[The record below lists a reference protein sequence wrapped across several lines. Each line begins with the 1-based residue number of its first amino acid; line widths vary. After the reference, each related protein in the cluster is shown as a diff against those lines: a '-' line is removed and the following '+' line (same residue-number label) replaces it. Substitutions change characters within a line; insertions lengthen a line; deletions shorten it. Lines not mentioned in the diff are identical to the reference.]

1 MPTPLLTRDQLLS
14 HLCDTFRHYGYEGA
28 SMARIAK
35 ATGLGK
41 ASLYHYFPEGKQQM
55 AAAVLD
61 WSVQWFEAHV
71 FAPLKS
77 THPPRQRIV
86 SMLDSL
92 SDYYALGQCACLPA
106 LFGMAA
112 ERELFAEA
120 LSSFY
125 QRWLDSLAQTLTD
138 SGLARDI
145 AQRRAYDA
153 LERIQGALVVSRGMQ
168 DARLFGNM
176 SQVLP
181 DQLLAGAGRSTV
193 WTTRI
198 PSIPARPMITRVG

>member
-1 MPTPLLTRDQLLS
+1 MPTPLLTREQLLS
-14 HLCDTFRHYGYEGA
+14 RLCETFRHYGYEGA
-28 SMARIAK
+28 SMARIAA

-41 ASLYHYFPEGKQQM
+41 ASLYHHFPEGKRQM

-61 WSVQWFEAHV
+61 WAIQWFEEHV

-86 SMLDSL
+86 AMLDSL

-106 LFGMAA
+106 LLGLGA
-112 ERELFAEA
+112 EREMFADA
-120 LSSFY
+120 IHAFY
-125 QRWLDSLAQTLTD
+125 QRWLDALAQALTD

-153 LERIQGALVVSRGMQ
+153 LERIQGALVLSRGLK
-168 DARLFGNM
+168 DVRLFGEM
-176 SQVLP
+176 AAVLP
-181 DQLLAGAGRSTV
+181 DQLLTGAGRSTV
-193 WTTRI
+193 WTTRM
-198 PSIPARPMITRVG
+198 PSIPPRPAIKRVG

>member
-28 SMARIAK
+28 SMTRIAE

-55 AAAVLD
+55 ASAVLD
-61 WSVQWFEAHV
+61 WAMQWFEKNV
-71 FAPLKS
+71 FGPLKS

-86 SMLDSL
+86 AMLDSL
-92 SDYYALGQCACLPA
+92 IDYYALGQCACLPA

-120 LSSFY
+120 LRDFY
-125 QRWLDSLAQTLTD
+125 QRWLDALARALTD
-138 SGLARDI
+138 SGLGRDI
-145 AQRRAYDA
+145 AQRRASDA
-153 LERIQGALVVSRGMQ
+153 LERIQGALVLARGMR
-168 DARLFGNM
+168 DVRLFSNM
-176 SQVLP
+176 AQDLP
-181 DQLLAGAGRSTV
+181 DQLLAGAARSTV
-193 WTTRI
+193 WTTRT
-198 PSIPARPMITRVG
+198 PTIPARPVIKRVG

>member
-14 HLCDTFRHYGYEGA
+14 RLCDTFRHYGYEGT
-28 SMARIAK
+28 SMTRIAN

-55 AAAVLD
+55 AAAVLN
-61 WSVQWFEAHV
+61 WAVQWFEDHV

-112 ERELFAEA
+112 ERDLFADT
-120 LSSFY
+120 LRDFY
-125 QRWLDSLAQTLTD
+125 QRWLDALAQALTD

-145 AQRRAYDA
+145 AQRRAQEA
-153 LERIQGALVVSRGMQ
+153 LERIQGALVLARGMQ
-168 DARLFGNM
+168 DTRLFGDM
-176 SQVLP
+176 AQGMV
-181 DQLLAGAGRSTV
+181 DHLLAGAGRSTL
-193 WTTRI
+193 WTTRM
-198 PSIPARPMITRVG
+198 PSIPARPVITRVG